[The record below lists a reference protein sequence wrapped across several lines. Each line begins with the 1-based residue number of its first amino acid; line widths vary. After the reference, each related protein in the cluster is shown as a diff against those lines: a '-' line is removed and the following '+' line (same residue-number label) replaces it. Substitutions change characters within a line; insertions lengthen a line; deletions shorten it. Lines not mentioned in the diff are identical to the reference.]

1 MSKSD
6 ALKNQVYLYS
16 VETSDFYTDEEK
28 KYSDLYF
35 KSLRIKNRIKEKKK
49 INLEYIAYVESIIV
63 AEDEELNTL
72 YDELY
77 KRKYLYEFQIKMM
90 NSYIEYYDKELNKLL
105 DSHKGSRTLRKDG
118 LNSNKMISLFESSLT
133 RIIKLPIKEQ
143 TTDLFVIRVYH
154 YKVLKSILEDG
165 FIYDDEMYEYFTSSA
180 GQIRTKKMVCIKSS
194 AYEEYKDAITCGLD
208 VETINSKG
216 GVNSNKYQAYLA
228 LVNSASNKWE
238 RFNIDRMIVVEDFS
252 TIINAEVDNIDRET
266 FEVLRKKVD
275 IPIEHMDGCGIM
287 LPTVG
292 KSSFMFRMPWVK
304 GLLTCFDYIKFI
316 KENREKGATSKI
328 KDVYGKEWDVIEDKI
343 SIILTASQFKMWK
356 YYDSW
361 DDYKEKFKKHK
372 CEASKLNEEDVGV
385 DANINYQMLQT
396 LTTVT
401 DEELELLARDTV
413 DDILSLG
420 SDRKVMLRVLGA
432 TKANK
437 NKNYFQKSLLAY
449 PEMLADVHSREV
461 IKDKKKSLI
470 NDARAGKLR
479 INGKYTYI
487 IPDLYAFC
495 EWLFLGNDNPN
506 GLLND
511 KEVHCKIF
519 NEGEVDVLRA
529 PHLYREHAVRNNIK
543 TEKLDEWFISK
554 GIYTSC
560 KDLISRI
567 LQFDNDGDK
576 ALVVQN
582 ETLTNIAKR
591 EMEDIVPLYYEMK
604 KAEAT
609 DINSETL
616 YTALTSAYK
625 ANIGIISNDITKIWN
640 SDNPN
645 IEAVKWLTA
654 YNNYVI
660 DYAKTLYLP
669 NFPDHVNE
677 EIKSFTKSKLPH
689 FFQYAKDKEEDKVED
704 LNGSTVNRLHSIIPN
719 KPIQFKR
726 IVGSFD
732 FRNLMNTKY
741 PTASEIVIDTYN
753 KLNRNKRLWLD
764 KNGSS
769 TEFQFNEMIR
779 RELSKLHKSEKY
791 IVDVLIQYLYS
802 SGNKDKEG
810 LWNVY
815 GDIIYE
821 NIITNLG
828 GTISCEMCKVRAEK
842 INETSIYCEPCGK
855 EKEKEKT
862 RVRVRKFRERCNA
875 S

>member
-1 MSKSD
+1 MSKND

-133 RIIKLPIKEQ
+133 RIMKLPIKEQ

-154 YKVLKSILEDG
+154 YKVLKSILEYG

-208 VETINSKG
+208 VKTINSKG

-238 RFNIDRMIVVEDFS
+238 RFNIDRMIVVDDFS

-266 FEVLRKKVD
+266 FDVVRKKVD

-316 KENREKGATSKI
+316 KENRDIGATSKI

-356 YYDSW
+356 YFDSW

-437 NKNYFQKSLLAY
+437 NKNFFQKSLLAY

-506 GLLND
+506 GLLDD
-511 KEVHCKIF
+511 KEVYCKIF

-554 GIYTSC
+554 GVYISC

-567 LQFDNDGDK
+567 LQCDFDGDK

-582 ETLTNIAKR
+582 ETLINIAKR
-591 EMEDIVPLYYEMK
+591 EMKDIVPLYYEMK

-645 IEAVKWLTA
+645 IEAVKWLTM
-654 YNNYVI
+654 YNNFVI
-660 DYAKTLYLP
+660 D
-669 NFPDHVNE
+669 
-677 EIKSFTKSKLPH
+677 
-689 FFQYAKDKEEDKVED
+689 
-704 LNGSTVNRLHSIIPN
+704 
-719 KPIQFKR
+719 
-726 IVGSFD
+726 
-732 FRNLMNTKY
+732 
-741 PTASEIVIDTYN
+741 
-753 KLNRNKRLWLD
+753 
-764 KNGSS
+764 
-769 TEFQFNEMIR
+769 
-779 RELSKLHKSEKY
+779 
-791 IVDVLIQYLYS
+791 
-802 SGNKDKEG
+802 
-810 LWNVY
+810 
-815 GDIIYE
+815 
-821 NIITNLG
+821 
-828 GTISCEMCKVRAEK
+828 
-842 INETSIYCEPCGK
+842 
-855 EKEKEKT
+855 
-862 RVRVRKFRERCNA
+862 
-875 S
+875 